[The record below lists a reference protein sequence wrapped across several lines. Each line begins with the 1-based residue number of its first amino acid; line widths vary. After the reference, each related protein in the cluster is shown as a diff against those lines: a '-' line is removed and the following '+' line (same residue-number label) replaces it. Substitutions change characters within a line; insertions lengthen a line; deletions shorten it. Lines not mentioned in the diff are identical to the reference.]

1 MSSNIENLTA
11 SEKEESEKMKKE
23 LEKMGIDRPNYNLIY
38 MKQIINVIRESKEMA
53 NRPENNARNQKDLP
67 YSTNNSVPDVATK
80 AKSILETDNDRP
92 KPSCSYST
100 YHNSSSESPNVR
112 DKKNIMSRR
121 KSSDDD
127 VTDDGSDKYLS
138 HQKSKNSMQGCSN
151 SRIENKLGAL
161 LEHKKKLIR
170 WRINPLDSRSDQ
182 NDVPLQQPR
191 RPPAQERI
199 PFRFCKD
206 ANTTEK
212 GNKIMN
218 ELSIH
223 LKEMADL
230 WFSCHGSTQLKFRW
244 GTPIQVDTDNNSLD
258 RKPLMVATNFNELEN
273 ISSNYD
279 RANKRKAAWFIN
291 TAVSSSSSDDND
303 EMSLSLL
310 KKTKIEDTNKV
321 RKILYNKEPI
331 TQETDCLKQQSDKED
346 LLSNNNFN
354 VINDNDTA
362 RKSINIKSLQGPKER
377 SSEMLSNTKIET
389 LLKSNVFDKNKTL
402 STYSS
407 LKNHKDTNKNDVE
420 RSPNTSNKESLDYK
434 LTTKE
439 AVVEL
444 ERIIDKDN
452 EMLLNEDVVIKP
464 LSLKSFSARLAKQCV
479 HLKQVDAERK
489 RKILSDQKEAQKK
502 EDEEKEKRKQD
513 FMKRRMQE
521 IEETFINKEK
531 AQSKDKRKD
540 RLVEV
545 LQSRNTSRTQKW
557 KDQERKQ
564 IEKQNKEAVLQ
575 DNGNEDIIKE
585 MAKDVYY
592 LEKKVTCPICN
603 KSFPSDKI
611 ENHAATCDQF
621 EEDNEPEQDITY
633 SPQNSRYVVK
643 EKTKNSKTTF
653 ECNICST
660 FKTEN
665 GIDYEDHVNKCLQD
679 KQNSPSRGTSMMIN
693 VPDSPVRSYQS
704 ISEQRTS
711 NIDYNGQLISVRK
724 AQVGRKR
731 KHKSSN
737 EKCQELDFPAIVPGG
752 IYTDLTTARLIP
764 NNLLAMNDIKNRWVG
779 NQTVV
784 YSKNFTGTNTFV
796 NGSTI
801 ALIFHGLDTFATI
814 FLNDHKVGETSN
826 MFLKYIFY
834 IEQYMKIGENTL
846 KIVFHSPIKMAN
858 DLYKNQSLQYIVP
871 PKCVPKEYNGECHV
885 NHIRKMQASFSW
897 DWGPAIPSM
906 GIWKSVELISTTE
919 ILVIDITTDIYEK
932 DNLWEIFITIFFEI
946 SPHKESDTIMCNIAS
961 KLYTINSIY
970 AQNSSDIILQVKNRY
985 ATVSTILNVH
995 SKLID
1000 RWWPNGFGKQNLYT
1014 LKVAITTG
1022 TKTVNKYMRIGFRTI
1037 ELVEEPLEKG
1047 LSFYFRVNGIPI
1059 FAKGSNF
1066 IPASI
1071 FPELTAKEDV
1081 IRNLLQS
1088 AKEAHM
1094 NMLRVWGG
1102 GMYESDLFYNLA
1114 DEFGIMIWQDF
1125 MFACSMYPTSEEF
1138 LSSVKE
1144 EVIQNVRRLK
1154 NHASIVLWAGNNE
1167 NEAALYSNWYG
1178 TGKEDIYKNDYIKL
1192 YVNLIKKEVEKLDPT
1207 RPFVVSSPS
1216 NGLYTKEYNYVGQ
1229 NPYSNLYGDVHYY
1242 NYMRNGWDINQY
1254 PRSRFVSEYGF
1265 QSMPSIYT
1273 MLTAIENFDDLRTG
1287 SNFLKHR
1294 QHLFFGTEFMKFLI
1308 STNFIIPK
1316 SNNTI
1321 RDFMDFIYLSQINQ
1335 AVSVKIQTESYRQA
1349 RSELNALG
1357 EGFTMG
1363 ALYWQLNDVW
1373 QAPSWSSIE
1382 YGGRWKIL
1390 HYYAIEFFSPIIV
1403 TSHLSQAK
1411 ELSIYIVSDKLYPI
1425 NNCTLKLNI
1434 YNWNSMVPLHVHSID
1449 NIKVEPNKA
1458 MRITSIWLDK
1468 FLEKIKC
1475 GTLVEA
1481 KKFCIIRLTLEDYNG
1496 LQIAPV
1502 NYVYPTVL
1510 KDVNIPL
1517 ANVKIKINTNYLPGK
1532 LSNYPDYE
1540 IELTTNNIA
1549 LFVWLEV
1556 KSISGRFSENGF
1568 HMFEQTK
1575 YIKFHAYEA
1584 TTPNILRKNIQ
1595 VTTLSDIYNSNR
1607 TVNMYEYFYEGK

>member
-1 MSSNIENLTA
+1 MSSNTENLTV
-11 SEKEESEKMKKE
+11 SEEEESEKMKKE
-23 LEKMGIDRPNYNLIY
+23 LEKVGVDKPNYNLNDI
-38 MKQIINVIRESKEMA
+38 KPIINIIHESKEMA
-53 NRPENNARNQKDLP
+53 RTENNTRNQKDLP
-67 YSTNNSVPDVATK
+67 YSTNNSISDIAIK
-80 AKSILETDNDRP
+80 AKSILETDDRP
-92 KPSCSYST
+92 KPSCSYNA
-100 YHNSSSESPNVR
+100 YRNNSSESSNVL
-112 DKKNIMSRR
+112 DKKNTSRR

-127 VTDDGSDKYLS
+127 VSDDDANKFLS
-138 HQKSKNSMQGCSN
+138 CQKFKNSMQECSN
-151 SRIENKLGAL
+151 LRIENI
-161 LEHKKKLIR
+161 LERKKKLIR
-170 WRINPLDSRSDQ
+170 WQINPLDSHSDQ
-182 NDVPLQQPR
+182 NDIPLQQPR

-206 ANTTEK
+206 AHTTEK

-230 WFSCHGSTQLKFRW
+230 WFSCHDSTQLKFQW

-258 RKPLMVATNFNELEN
+258 RKPLMLTSNFNELEN

-279 RANKRKAAWFIN
+279 RANKRKAAWFTN

-310 KKTKIEDTNKV
+310 KKTKTEDTNKV
-321 RKILYNKEPI
+321 RKILHNMEPI
-331 TQETDCLKQQSDKED
+331 TQETDCLKQQPDKED
-346 LLSNNNFN
+346 LISNNNFN

-362 RKSINIKSLQGPKER
+362 RKSINEKSLQGPNER
-377 SSEMLSNTKIET
+377 VISPEMLSNPRVET
-389 LLKSNVFDKNKTL
+389 LLKSSGFDKNKIR
-402 STYSS
+402 STYLS
-407 LKNHKDTNKNDVE
+407 LKNHKGSNKNDVE
-420 RSPNTSNKESLDYK
+420 RNPNVSKKETLDYK
-434 LTTKE
+434 LTIKE
-439 AVVEL
+439 AIVEL
-444 ERIIDKDN
+444 ERINDKDN
-452 EMLLNEDVVIKP
+452 ETLLNEDVVIKP
-464 LSLKSFSARLAKQCV
+464 LSMKNFSMRLAKQCT

-489 RKILSDQKEAQKK
+489 RKILSDQKEAQRK

-521 IEETFINKEK
+521 MEETLKEKEK
-531 AQSKDKRKD
+531 AQSKNRRKD

-545 LQSRNTSRTQKW
+545 LQSRNTSRIQKL
-557 KDQERKQ
+557 KDQEKMQ
-564 IEKQNKEAVLQ
+564 IERQSKETVLQ
-575 DNGNEDIIKE
+575 DNGNENIIE
-585 MAKDVYY
+585 EIAKDNYC

-611 ENHAATCDQF
+611 ENHAAMCDQF
-621 EEDNEPEQDITY
+621 ETDNEPEQNSIY

-643 EKTKNSKTTF
+643 EKTKNSKTIY
-653 ECNICST
+653 ECDICSS

-665 GIDYEDHVNKCLQD
+665 GIDYEDHVNKCLQH
-679 KQNSPSRGTSMMIN
+679 KQNSPSRGTPITIN
-693 VPDSPVRSYQS
+693 VPDSPVRSYQP

-711 NIDYNGQLISVRK
+711 NIDYSGQLISVRK
-724 AQVGRKR
+724 TQV
-731 KHKSSN
+731 
-737 EKCQELDFPAIVPGG
+737 ELDFPAVVPGG
-752 IYTDLTTARLIP
+752 IYTDLTTAHLIP
-764 NNLLAMNDIKNRWVG
+764 NNFLTTNDIKHRWIAK
-779 NQTVV
+779 QTIV

-801 ALIFHGLDTFATI
+801 ALIFYGLDTFATI

-834 IEQYMKIGENTL
+834 IEQYIKIGENTL
-846 KIVFHSPIKMAN
+846 KVVFDSPIKMAN

-897 DWGPAIPSM
+897 DWGPAFPSM
-906 GIWKSVELISTTE
+906 GIWRNIELISTTE
-919 ILVIDITTDIYEK
+919 VLVTDITTDIYEK
-932 DNLWEIFITIFFEI
+932 DNLWEIVIIIFFEI
-946 SPHKESDTIMCNIAS
+946 SSHRKNNTITCNINS
-961 KLYTINSIY
+961 KLYNMNSIY
-970 AQNSSDIILQVKNRY
+970 VQNSSDIILQAKNRY
-985 ATVSTILNVH
+985 VTASTILNVD

-1014 LKVAITTG
+1014 LKVTITTRA
-1022 TKTVNKYMRIGFRTI
+1022 KTLNKYIRIGFRTI

-1071 FPELTAKEDV
+1071 FPELTAKEHV

-1102 GMYESDLFYNLA
+1102 GIYESDLFYNLA
-1114 DEFGIMIWQDF
+1114 DELGIMIWQDF

-1138 LSSVKE
+1138 LNSVKK

-1154 NHASIVLWAGNNE
+1154 NHASVVLWAGNNE
-1167 NEAALYSNWYG
+1167 NEAALYNNWYG
-1178 TGKEDIYKNDYIKL
+1178 TGKKDIYKNDYIKL
-1192 YVNLIKKEVEKLDPT
+1192 YVNLIKNEVKKLDPT

-1216 NGLYTKEYNYVGQ
+1216 NGLYTKEYNYTGQ

-1273 MLTAIENFDDLRTG
+1273 MSTAVENFDDLRIT

-1294 QHLFFGTEFMKFLI
+1294 QHLPFGTEFMKFLI
-1308 STNFIIPK
+1308 STNFLIPK

-1349 RSELNALG
+1349 RSELNELG

-1403 TSHLSQAK
+1403 TSHLSQAN
-1411 ELSIYIVSDKLYPI
+1411 ELSIYIVSDKLYSI
-1425 NNCTLKLNI
+1425 NNCTLKLSI
-1434 YNWNSMVPLHVHSID
+1434 YNWNSMLPLHVHSID
-1449 NIKVEPNKA
+1449 NIEVEPNKA
-1458 MRITSIWLDK
+1458 MLITSIWLDK
-1468 FLEKIKC
+1468 LLEKVRC
-1475 GTLVEA
+1475 GTLIEA
-1481 KKFCIIRLTLEDYNG
+1481 KKFCIIRLALEDYNA
-1496 LQIAPV
+1496 LQIAPI

-1510 KDVNIPL
+1510 KNVNIPL
-1517 ANVKIKINTNYLPGK
+1517 ANVRIKINTNYLPGK

-1540 IELTTNNIA
+1540 IELSTNNIA

-1556 KSISGRFSENGF
+1556 KSINGRFSENGF

-1584 TTPNILRKNIQ
+1584 TTPNTLQKDIQ

-1607 TVNMYEYFYEGK
+1607 TVNMYKYFYDGGK